1 MAIFDLKSR
10 VDVADTILPG
20 SKTASGTGT
29 AVDLRGYE
37 STFAYVTVGAKAGG
51 TITASLE
58 DSADGT
64 TYAAVGTGDLD
75 GTFSAI
81 AAGTT
86 TQRVGYK
93 GDNRYIRGVLTQSGG
108 TMDAYIAIVR
118 GHPART
124 PLA

>member
-1 MAIFDLKSR
+1 MAKFDLKSV
-10 VDVADTILPG
+10 VDVTDTFLPAAR
-20 SKTASGTGT
+20 SASGTGS

-37 STFAYVTVGAKAGG
+37 SAVAYVSVGAKAGG
-51 TITASLE
+51 TITPSLE

-64 TYAAVGTGDLD
+64 TYAAVGTADLD
-75 GTFSAI
+75 GAFAAI
-81 AAGTT
+81 TAGTA

-93 GDNRYIRGVLTQSGG
+93 GENRYVRGVFTQAGG
-108 TMDAYIAIVR
+108 TMDASFVILR

>member
-1 MAIFDLKSR
+1 MAKFDLKSV
-10 VDVADTILPG
+10 VDAADTFLPVAR
-20 SKTASGTGT
+20 TASGTGS
-29 AVDLRGYE
+29 AVDLRSYE
-37 STFAYVTVGAKAGG
+37 SAAAYVSVGAMAGG
-51 TITASLE
+51 TITPSLQ

-93 GDNRYIRGVLTQSGG
+93 GDNRYVRGVFTQAGG
-108 TMDAYIAIVR
+108 TMDASFVILR

-124 PLA
+124 PLS